1 MRCKYIFLFYCLIGA
16 TQELTARSADRQ
28 LPTFN
33 VRDYGALGDGLQLDH
48 QAINKTIEACRK
60 AGGGT
65 VYLPAGNYLCG
76 SIHLKSN
83 IHLLLDAGAIITGA
97 APQLKVYDSAE
108 AFTDT
113 AYQDGGHTYFHNSLI
128 WGENLTNVSITGQ
141 GKIDGDGLT
150 SKDNEHLGD
159 PTGGSI
165 GTGDKA
171 IALKNCRGVTIR
183 DITIFHGGHFAILLT
198 GCDLIELSHLIIDT
212 NRDGIDIDCCTN
224 TVVSNCVVNSP
235 NDDAIC
241 PKSSY
246 ALNKP
251 VITENLLIT
260 NCQVSGFIEGTL
272 LNGKR
277 IPAKAGW
284 SNGRI
289 KFGTESN
296 GGFRNCIVTNCL
308 FNSCDGLALEEVDGG
323 LMENIQIS
331 HIIMRNI
338 THYPIY
344 VTLGIRN
351 RGPRSNTYAGVI
363 NNILISDVTVT
374 GADSWSGIQLT
385 GAPDHPI
392 ENITLR
398 NISVEYNGG
407 GTVEQGKRNFPE
419 LNKGYPEPFL
429 IGVNPAYG
437 LFARHIKELTLDN
450 IEFKTMKQDGRA
462 AIICYDIDRLTIDKL
477 DLTNDTNKIKY
488 VIKDVLKKQIRNSP
502 SLLE

>member
-1 MRCKYIFLFYCLIGA
+1 MKCKYIFLYCSLIFQSLQSIAHGA
-16 TQELTARSADRQ
+16 DSKVPE
-28 LPTFN
+28 FN
-33 VRDYGALGDGLQLDH
+33 VRDYGAVGDGFQLDH
-48 QAINKTIEACRK
+48 QAINRTIEACGK

-97 APQLKVYDSAE
+97 RPELNAYDSAE
-108 AFTDT
+108 PFTDT

-128 WGENLTNVSITGQ
+128 WGEDLTNVSITGQ
-141 GKIDGDGLT
+141 GKIDGGGLT
-150 SKDNEHLGD
+150 SKDHEHQGD

-171 IALKNCRGVTIR
+171 IALKNCRGVTLR

-198 GCDLIELSHLIIDT
+198 GCDLTELSHLVIDT

-260 NCQVSGFIEGTL
+260 NCEVSGFIEGTL

-296 GGFRNCIVTNCL
+296 GGFRNCIVSNCI

-344 VTLGIRN
+344 VTLGMRN
-351 RGPRSNTYAGVI
+351 RGPYLTTHTGVI
-363 NNILISDVTVT
+363 KNIFISDVIVT

-385 GAPDHPI
+385 GAPGHPI
-392 ENITLR
+392 ENITLK
-398 NISVEYNGG
+398 NIRVEYNGG
-407 GTVEQGKRNFPE
+407 GTAEQAKRNFPE

-437 LFARHIKELTLDN
+437 LFARHIQELTLEN
-450 IEFKTMKQDGRA
+450 IEFKTLKQDARA
-462 AIICYDIDRLTIDKL
+462 AIICNDIDRLTIEKL
-477 DLTNDTNKIKY
+477 DLINDTNKIKY
-488 VIKDVLKKQIRNSP
+488 VFKDVLNKQIINST